1 MTINQGEI
9 YELQVTAGNLA
20 KDQSQIVTLS
30 IDPDKLNFQSA
41 SSFEEEADLKEGGDG
56 VKLLKYQPKK
66 RRYGSKVDRKHGT
79 REFL

>member
-41 SSFEEEADLKEGGDG
+41 SSFLR
-56 VKLLKYQPKK
+56 KK
-66 RRYGSKVDRKHGT
+66 RI
-79 REFL
+79 